1 MMNKMILIA
10 AAALGLAAGA
20 AQAQLGWTDDDCQ
33 NKWGLPTSTHINFE
47 AGTLEC
53 TFSTGSDLRVQVD
66 FLNDKVDRINRV
78 QSITYSSA
86 SRKFLAANIMKLLQ
100 ANYAGNWQLYNDGRG
115 KATIHTWKVLD
126 QNGNNAAY
134 AIFQRSNN
142 GDGRYT
148 LQVATGYFD
157 GYFNSHGGD
166 TDIQNL
172 NI

>member
-10 AAALGLAAGA
+10 AATLMLAAGEA
-20 AQAQLGWTDDDCQ
+20 KAQLGWTDNDCW
-33 NKWGLPTSTHINFE
+33 NKWGSPTSTHMNFE
-47 AGTLEC
+47 GGTLEC
-53 TFSTGSDLRVQVD
+53 TFSTGSDLRVQID
-66 FLNDKVDRINRV
+66 FQNDKVDSINKV
-78 QSITYSSA
+78 QSIIYSSA
-86 SRKFLAANIMKLLQ
+86 SRKFLSANVMKLLQ

-148 LQVATGYFD
+148 LQVATAYFD
-157 GYFNSHGGD
+157 SYLNSHGVKP
-166 TDIQNL
+166 Q
-172 NI
+172 

>member
-1 MMNKMILIA
+1 MMNTMMA
-10 AAALGLAAGA
+10 VAALVLAAGY

-33 NKWGLPTSTHINFE
+33 NKWGPPTSTRSNFE

-53 TFSTGSDLRVQVD
+53 IFSTGSDLRVQID
-66 FLNDKVDRINRV
+66 FQNDKVDSINKV
-78 QSITYSSA
+78 QSIVYSSV

-126 QNGNNAAY
+126 QDGNNAAY

-148 LQVATGYFD
+148 LQVATAYFD
-157 GYFNSHGGD
+157 SYINSHGVEP
-166 TDIQNL
+166 Q
-172 NI
+172 